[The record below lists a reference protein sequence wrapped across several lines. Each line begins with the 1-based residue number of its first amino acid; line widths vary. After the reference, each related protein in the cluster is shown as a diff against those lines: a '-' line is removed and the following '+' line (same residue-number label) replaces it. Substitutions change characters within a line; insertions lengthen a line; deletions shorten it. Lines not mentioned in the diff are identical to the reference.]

1 MCPSEWAG
9 AVAGYIP
16 KKLSA
21 LLMPGFRPVA
31 CICTKFSPLLKIVD
45 QRLDR
50 ATEDYV
56 LNDDT
61 QEGFHRGRSTQRQ
74 LGKLHSILAEQR
86 RRKAGLSVLLYLD
99 IKNAFYAVNHRAI
112 FHIFAAKGFPEE
124 DIALLRLM
132 YTGSF
137 LVMANRFDVSAA
149 CVLSRGVA
157 QGAQPSPRVFNTTFD
172 PVHAV
177 VRACKRGCTLQ
188 GSITPTGSSGFA
200 YDSPLH
206 TDGPDAIPA
215 MAVLVEAATSYLEY
229 LE

>member
-21 LLMPGFRPVA
+21 LLMPEFRPVA
-31 CICTKFSPLLKIVD
+31 CICTKFSLLLKIID

-61 QEGFHRGRSTQRQ
+61 QEGFRRGRSTQRQ
-74 LGKLHSILAEQR
+74 LSKLHSILAEQR
-86 RRKAGLSVLLYLD
+86 RRKASLSVLLYLD
-99 IKNAFYAVNHRAI
+99 IKNAFNAVNHRAI

-124 DIALLRLM
+124 DIALLQRM

-137 LVMANRFDVSAA
+137 LVMANRFGISAA
-149 CVLSRGVA
+149 CVLSRKE
-157 QGAQPSPRVFNTTFD
+157 PSPARESSIRRSIRCTRLSGL
-172 PVHAV
+172 ASGAA
-177 VRACKRGCTLQ
+177 RCKE
-188 GSITPTGSSGFA
+188 
-200 YDSPLH
+200 
-206 TDGPDAIPA
+206 
-215 MAVLVEAATSYLEY
+215 V
-229 LE
+229 